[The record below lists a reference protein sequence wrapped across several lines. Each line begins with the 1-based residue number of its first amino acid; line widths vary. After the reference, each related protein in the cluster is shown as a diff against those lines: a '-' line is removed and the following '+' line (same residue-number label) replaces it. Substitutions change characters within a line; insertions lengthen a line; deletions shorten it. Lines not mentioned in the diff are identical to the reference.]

1 MRCVNC
7 GLLLREGDVTCPQ
20 CGGAAN
26 QPYYPAPPPGPVEQP
41 YDLVPGTATT
51 PRRGGGAKPALIV
64 GLVLLAAIAGVGIA
78 VGVARHS
85 AAAPQPDAAGP
96 AVAVTSSVAR
106 PPLAVAP
113 PESDSPV
120 PSSTQPP
127 PPQSNAA
134 AKADLDGELDQDRNA
149 ADTLVGSWIPQL
161 SSKRPGLVADG
172 ITYDYLS
179 IWADFQ
185 RLRTAYPTALLIW
198 SGDYVSFKSPDFYVT
213 VVPQPFPDGPSAN
226 QWCDGAGLAP
236 DDCYAKLLSHDG
248 GSSNTTLLRQ

>member
-7 GLLLREGDVTCPQ
+7 GLPLRDGDVTCPQ

-26 QPYYPAPPPGPVEQP
+26 QPYYPAPPPRQVEQP
-41 YDLVPGTATT
+41 SDLVPGIAAT
-51 PRRGGGAKPALIV
+51 PGRGGAGKPALIV

-78 VGVARHS
+78 VGVAKHS
-85 AAAPQPDAAGP
+85 AAAPQPNALGP
-96 AVAVTSSVAR
+96 AAAVSSVAAQR
-106 PPLAVAP
+106 PLPAAP
-113 PESDSPV
+113 SESDSPV
-120 PSSTQPP
+120 PSSTQPAP
-127 PPQSNAA
+127 PPDNAA
-134 AKADLDGELDQDRNA
+134 AKADLDNEVDQDRSA
-149 ADTLVGSWIPQL
+149 AEALVGNWIPQL

-213 VVPQPFPDGPSAN
+213 VVPQTFPDGPSAN
-226 QWCDGAGLAP
+226 VWCDDAGLAP
-236 DDCYAKLLSHDG
+236 ADCYAKLLSHDG
-248 GSSNTTLLRQ
+248 GSANTTLLRQ